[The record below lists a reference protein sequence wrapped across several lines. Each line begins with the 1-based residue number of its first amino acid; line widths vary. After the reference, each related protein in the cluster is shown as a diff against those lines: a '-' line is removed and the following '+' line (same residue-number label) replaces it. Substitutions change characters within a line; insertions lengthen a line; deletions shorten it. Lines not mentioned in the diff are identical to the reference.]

1 MGYHRFTNTCKYKNR
16 EMETVNCAKMAV
28 DQMHQFG
35 LSLSR
40 FWVLEPFLNDRL
52 ISIVQTGDELVI
64 IMEHHHF

>member
-1 MGYHRFTNTCKYKNR
+1 
-16 EMETVNCAKMAV
+16 METVNCAKMAV